1 MRTTMILDERL
12 LKELMAVTGAKTR
25 TEAIHLAISELIRH
39 RKRQGLKELSGK
51 IRLAENW
58 QDLEGVELK
67 EQEQQRAR
75 WRGHR

>member
-1 MRTTMILDERL
+1 MRTTMILDEGL

-25 TEAIHLAISELIRH
+25 TEAIHLAISEFIRR
-39 RKRQGLKELSGK
+39 RKRDGLKDLSGK

-58 QDLEGVELK
+58 QDLEEVELK
-67 EQEQQRAR
+67 EQEGQRAR